1 MTGSGFLIKQSKNE
15 KNKKY
20 WREILF
26 FIISFLILFLSF
38 QFNLFHIANND
49 WFQGYQKDSESFVV
63 GRIVKSRADGIS
75 SEGVGLGQYK
85 NPVGSSV
92 EYQYELFINEA
103 GGGEYKPYSSQIG
116 IQGVFFSLLDK
127 VLNVYKIGDNR
138 LRLEIYHG
146 LTSALLAI
154 ALAVILLLFYFE
166 IGIYPAMLLLLS
178 TAFSSW
184 LIVIANNLYWVFG
197 LMYLPMSVTF
207 LAFKHQELSGRLN
220 KYLVYSAIFL
230 TIFFKSAS
238 GYEFLSTVMLAM
250 LSPII
255 YFSIKNK
262 TPYKQTVRYI
272 LELGLVA
279 VGGFISAFS
288 MHIIQLVSIF
298 GSLPEAWG
306 AIFNSISTRT
316 GVGINLDE
324 VNGMILDSLMS
335 SRLEVFIRYSLG
347 ASSIFI
353 IIFIVASLL
362 GWHMLKKARYKNEEK
377 RTIQALL
384 ITTWFSFLA
393 PASWFILAKAHSYI
407 HTNINFVL
415 WDLPFKIFGFALSFY
430 VIFVILKKKD
440 VILIKFIS
448 FSTLLFLSTVISVGS
463 YLLYSNGKNHQLAL
477 IAFYKETH
485 KLKNIY
491 DSQEGHRIFLSPD
504 NHLIIY
510 QPNCLKFRN
519 NEILQV
525 KIMTHYGY
533 EIIDIDWNSEI
544 IRFPAIIDKKQ
555 RCFVVKKLENI
566 MIENVESIKQKI
578 TE

>member
-1 MTGSGFLIKQSKNE
+1 MTGRTFLIKKS
-15 KNKKY
+15 KNKKIQKY
-20 WREILF
+20 WSEILVF
-26 FIISFLILFLSF
+26 LVSFLILFFSF

-85 NPVGSSV
+85 NPLGSSV

-103 GGGEYKPYSSQIG
+103 RGGEYKPYSSQIG

-127 VLNVYKIGDNR
+127 VFNVYKINDNR

-154 ALAVILLLFYFE
+154 VLAIILLLFYFE

-197 LMYLPMSVTF
+197 LMYLPMLVTF
-207 LAFKHQELSGRLN
+207 VAFKYQELSGKLN

-250 LSPII
+250 LTPII

-262 TPYKQTVRYI
+262 TPFKQTGRYI

-279 VGGFISAFS
+279 VGGFISAFLV
-288 MHIIQLVSIF
+288 HIIQLVSIF
-298 GSLPEAWG
+298 GSLSEAWG
-306 AIFNSISTRT
+306 VIFSAISTRT
-316 GVGINLDE
+316 GVSINLDE
-324 VNGMILDSLMS
+324 VNGMILDSLIS
-335 SRLEVFIRYSLG
+335 SRLEVFIKYSLG
-347 ASSIFI
+347 ASSIFL
-353 IIFIVASLL
+353 IIFIGVSLL
-362 GWHMLKKARYKNEEK
+362 AWHMLKNSRYKNEEK

-393 PASWFILAKAHSYI
+393 PVSWFILAKAHSYI

-415 WDLPFKIFGFALSFY
+415 WDLPFKIFGFALTFY
-430 VIFVILKKKD
+430 VIFIILKKKD

-448 FSTLLFLSTVISVGS
+448 IGMLLFLSIVISFGS
-463 YLLYSNGKNHQLAL
+463 YLFYSNGKNHQLAL
-477 IAFYKETH
+477 ITFYKETH

-491 DSQEGHRIFLSPD
+491 DPQGGHKVFLSTD

-510 QPNCLKFRN
+510 QSKCLKLPS
-519 NEILQV
+519 NEILQM
-525 KIMTHYGY
+525 KILTHQGF
-533 EIIDIDWNSEI
+533 EIIDIDWNKEL
-544 IRFPAIIDKKQ
+544 IRFPVIIDKKQ
-555 RCFVVKKLENI
+555 RCFVVKKLEKV
-566 MIENVESIKQKI
+566 MIKSVESIKQKI